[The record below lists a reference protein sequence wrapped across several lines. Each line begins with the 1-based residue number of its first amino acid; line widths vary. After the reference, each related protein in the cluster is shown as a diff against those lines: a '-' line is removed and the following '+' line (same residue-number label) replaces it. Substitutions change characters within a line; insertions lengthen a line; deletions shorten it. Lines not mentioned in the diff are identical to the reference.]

1 MSTGPASADAAGG
14 NGADGNGGTGNGNG
28 NVDNGT
34 GGNANS
40 GGHRYRA
47 ILKMSAPIF
56 VAQVAVLANGVADTV
71 ITGHYKA
78 DHLAAIGLGSAIWAS
93 VFIPLMGVTQGL
105 SPIIG
110 RHFGAG
116 ETRAIGREVRAG
128 VWLACALALPV
139 LLLFGFP
146 DPVLELAQ
154 IPETI
159 RPLTRLYL
167 QALAYGV
174 PALMLARVF
183 YAFAPA
189 VNHPRAVMGINL
201 VALTA
206 KVPLSYALVH
216 GRWGMPEL
224 GGPGCGVASA
234 IIYWLILILAVASL
248 RYTTQYRRYE
258 VWSGSWRFDP
268 TTLGG
273 ILRLGVPIGASI
285 FIEVTAF
292 VSMALFLA
300 RLGPTVS
307 GAQQVISNFAALLFM
322 LPLSL
327 GIGTQVLISQ
337 ALGANRPHQARRT
350 ALDGMKMT
358 SVFATVVC
366 ALLWI
371 FRNEIVGFYTSDPG
385 VVALCLSLMPTLV
398 IFHWFD
404 AAQCSATQAL
414 RGYRQ
419 TVIPMVISALAM
431 WGIGLGLGYVLAFA
445 IWPSI
450 WPTAYGA
457 KGFWWAQTLSLGVV
471 AIALHWEFR
480 RISRVARN

>member
-1 MSTGPASADAAGG
+1 MTTPASADAAGG
-14 NGADGNGGTGNGNG
+14 NGADRNRG
-28 NVDNGT
+28 
-34 GGNANS
+34 
-40 GGHRYRA
+40 YRA
-47 ILKMSAPIF
+47 ILRMSAPIF

-93 VFIPLMGVTQGL
+93 VFIPLMGVIQGL

-116 ETRAIGREVRAG
+116 DARAIGREVRAG
-128 VWLACALALPV
+128 VWLASALTIPI
-139 LLLFGFP
+139 LLLFAFP
-146 DPVLELAQ
+146 DPILELAQ
-154 IPETI
+154 IPDTI
-159 RPLTRLYL
+159 RPLTRFYL
-167 QALAYGV
+167 QALAVGV

-189 VNHPRAVMGINL
+189 VSHPRAVMGINL
-201 VALTA
+201 LALVV

-216 GRWGMPEL
+216 GRWGLPEL

-234 IIYWLILILAVASL
+234 IIYWLMLVLAVVSL

-268 TTLGG
+268 KTLGG
-273 ILRLGVPIGASI
+273 ILKLGLPIGASI

-292 VSMALFLA
+292 VFMALFLA

-322 LPLSL
+322 MPLSL

-337 ALGANRPHQARRT
+337 ALGANRPDRARRT
-350 ALDGMKMT
+350 AHDGMRMT
-358 SVFATVVC
+358 SGFATVVC

-371 FRNEIVGFYTSDPG
+371 FREQIVGFYTSDAG
-385 VVALCLSLMPTLV
+385 VAALCLSLMPMLV
-398 IFHWFD
+398 LFHWFD

-419 TVIPMVISALAM
+419 AVIPMVMSAITL

-445 IWPSI
+445 KLPSI
-450 WPTAYGA
+450 WPTAYGPQ
-457 KGFWWAQTLSLGVV
+457 GFWWAQTLSLVVV
-471 AIALHWEFR
+471 AVALHWEFR
-480 RISRVARN
+480 RISRGAR